1 MLLFFLCWFLV
12 LPFAVVDG
20 VDDDGGVM
28 SCSLLIIVVVSV
40 VILLINLHY

>member
-12 LPFAVVDG
+12 LPFAVDG
-20 VDDDGGVM
+20 VDDGGGVM